1 MSSFV
6 ILAYMYVVRTFVRQ
20 IKNLSLVG
28 LFICVTC
35 PFACLRNESFG
46 TYTHFPDILYQN
58 KKKNEIVEEDKVLS
72 NNQKKLEFTQAFFIP
87 LVMSI

>member
-58 KKKNEIVEEDKVLS
+58 KKKNEKIMHKRKTVIFLYKKNKKVKQLIVMK
-72 NNQKKLEFTQAFFIP
+72 N
-87 LVMSI
+87 

>member
-1 MSSFV
+1 MSEKSIIIFKLKNIVSSFV

-35 PFACLRNESFG
+35 PFACLRNEDFG

-58 KKKNEIVEEDKVLS
+58 KKKNEKIMHYFLS
-72 NNQKKLEFTQAFFIP
+72 RN
-87 LVMSI
+87 S